1 MIYMHSAFESK
12 AFPNWPGE
20 TKGTTSY
27 LYSMSKTAPGTVQ
40 GTLDLR
46 KDLQGHIKR
55 SKHVIMAYWQSR
67 SVPRKKLMATCALR
81 FSPGRFTAPQ
91 PPVENGDVSQTR
103 MFRLQS
109 QGIFY

>member
-1 MIYMHSAFESK
+1 MHSAFESK

-81 FSPGRFTAPQ
+81 FSPLHLNRQWKMGMSPR
-91 PPVENGDVSQTR
+91 
-103 MFRLQS
+103 
-109 QGIFY
+109 QGCFVYNLRAYSTKP